1 MNMKIKNVNIIPVSR
16 NNGLIAFASL
26 MLDDDILLSSIAVYK
41 KLDGG
46 FRLLYP
52 SKCVRGSEMTVFHPL
67 NRNTSKAIEEAI
79 FEKIK
84 DVKNKGCENDRYYS
98 ASVGC

>member
-1 MNMKIKNVNIIPVSR
+1 MNMKIKNVNIIPVSQ

-26 MLDDDILLSSIAVYK
+26 TLDDDILLSSIAVYK

-98 ASVGC
+98 AGVGC

>member
-1 MNMKIKNVNIIPVSR
+1 MNMKIKNVNIIPVLQD
-16 NNGLIAFASL
+16 NGLIAFASL
-26 MLDDDILLSSIAVYK
+26 TLDDDILLSSIAVYK

-52 SKCVRGSEMTVFHPL
+52 SKCVRGSEMTIFHPL
-67 NRNTSKAIEEAI
+67 NRNMSKAIEEAI

-84 DVKNKGCENDRYYS
+84 DVRNKGCENDRYYS
-98 ASVGC
+98 IGAGC

>member
-1 MNMKIKNVNIIPVSR
+1 MNMKIKNVNIIPVSQD
-16 NNGLIAFASL
+16 NGLIAFASL
-26 MLDDDILLSSIAVYK
+26 TLDDDILLSSIAVYK

-52 SKCVRGSEMTVFHPL
+52 SKCVRGSEMTIFHPL
-67 NRNTSKAIEEAI
+67 NRNMSKAIEEAI
-79 FEKIK
+79 FKKIK

-98 ASVGC
+98 IGAGC